1 MQWTQRPYDSLS
13 SCEGRVATPPHSR
26 LNFLSESKTILR
38 KLLHLVLLLGTLG
51 PGLAWSQTPSPLQEW
66 QYSGGVALQRLFEP
80 NVPTWRV
87 DLGVAT
93 EAEPVYQGAAA
104 TRIYGG
110 PMFNIRYKDIAF
122 FSPGEGLGYNFLRGS
137 NYRIGVSVGYD
148 SGRREADEYDHLRGL
163 GNISLAPSVKL
174 FGSYVVSKAF
184 PLVVQAD
191 VRQIVLGGADGTLG
205 DLEAYMPLPGS
216 SKTFVMFLGPSI
228 TWANRSYLQKEF
240 GVTAEQSLASTEH
253 YPIFAVHGGTN
264 SVGLGFSATKIFTQR
279 WLLNVNAAYSRLRG
293 SAAESPITESK
304 VQRGLAMSIVY
315 HWE

>member
-1 MQWTQRPYDSLS
+1 
-13 SCEGRVATPPHSR
+13 
-26 LNFLSESKTILR
+26 LR
-38 KLLHLVLLLGTLG
+38 KLVHLALIVGFLG

-66 QYSGGVALQRLFEP
+66 QYSGGIVLQNLFEP
-80 NVPTWRV
+80 NQPTWRI
-87 DLGVAT
+87 DLGAAA

-122 FSPGEGLGYNFLRGS
+122 FSVGEGLGYNFLRGS
-137 NYRIGVSVGYD
+137 NYRVGIAVGYD

-184 PLVVQAD
+184 PIVIQAD

-240 GVTAEQSLASTEH
+240 GITEEQSLASSER
-253 YPIFAVHGGTN
+253 YPVFNAHGGTN
-264 SVGLGFSATKIFTQR
+264 SVGLGFSATKIFSQR

-293 SAAESPITESK
+293 SAAESPITEAK
-304 VQRGLAMSIVY
+304 VQRGLALSVVY
-315 HWE
+315 HW